1 MLLVADSVARNARRD
16 PDGVGLLFEDETW
29 TWTDM
34 DRATNRIAHTLL
46 AAGVGRGDFVSML
59 SRNRAEH
66 VLLYLATARIGAI
79 FSPVNF
85 WLREAEIEW
94 LLEEVR
100 PTLIV
105 TEPEWFGVVS
115 RFARTHETPV
125 LALDEAAE
133 GLASWS
139 DALAASAEH
148 DPGVEVD
155 ENDPHIVFYTSG
167 TTGKP
172 KGVLKSQRTHVLNAM
187 RFAVA
192 LGLSENDRGICAF
205 PLFNV
210 GGYESILHKFF
221 YVGAGVVLL
230 RKFDPAEVIRA
241 LQEHRVTAALFNP
254 THFRLLLDSDAMKG
268 ARFDALRLLYIGG
281 MVAPE
286 SLLHEVS
293 QAFGTDL
300 ENIIHIYGQ
309 SEAYP
314 LITTLPGEYA
324 VSKIGSIGRAVP
336 GVDLRIRDADGRFVD
351 GPGSGEVVVPAA
363 EVMLGYLNN
372 PEATAEA
379 VADGW
384 LRTGDLVRRDEDGFL
399 YIVGRIKEII
409 RSGGQSIYPSEVEP
423 VLCEHPLVRE
433 ACVIGTPD
441 PTGVWGEEVCAVV
454 VATDRGSIDP
464 EELKRFVGERLA
476 GYKVPKRVEFVDEIP
491 RTASEKIARVAL
503 RERFGSVFD
512 QHQPSTAELEEHVQ

>member
-1 MLLVADSVARNARRD
+1 MLLVADSISRNARRD
-16 PDGVGLLFEDETW
+16 PDGVGLIFEDETW
-29 TWTDM
+29 TWSEM
-34 DRATNRIAHTLL
+34 QSATNRIANALL

-59 SRNRAEH
+59 SRNRTEH

-85 WLREAEIEW
+85 WLRDAEIEW
-94 LLEEVR
+94 LLAEVR

-105 TEPEWFGVVS
+105 AEPEWFDVVE
-115 RFARTHETPV
+115 RFAQAHATPV
-125 LALDEAAE
+125 LRLDQPAE
-133 GLASWS
+133 GLGSWTA
-139 DALAASAEH
+139 ALADASDEQ
-148 DPGVEVD
+148 PECEVD

-192 LGLSENDRGICAF
+192 LGLSDSDRGICAF

-230 RKFDPAEVIRA
+230 RKFEPPAVIDA
-241 LQEHRVTAALFNP
+241 LRRHRVTAALFNP
-254 THFRLLLDSDAMKG
+254 THFRLLLDSPALDG
-268 ARFDALRLLYIGG
+268 ASFDALRLLYIGG

-286 SLLHEVS
+286 SLLYEVS
-293 QAFGTDL
+293 EAFGTDL
-300 ENIIHIYGQ
+300 EHIIHIYGQ

-314 LITTLPGEYA
+314 LITTLPGRFA
-324 VSKIGSIGRAVP
+324 ADKAGSIGRAVP
-336 GVDLRIRDADGRFVD
+336 GVDLRIRDTDGNFLD
-351 GPGSGEVVVPAA
+351 GPGIGEAVVPAD

-372 PEATAEA
+372 PEATAETL
-379 VADGW
+379 VDGW
-384 LRTGDLVRRDEDGFL
+384 LRTGDLVRRDEDGFY
-399 YIVGRIKEII
+399 YIVGRLKEII

-423 VLCEHPLVRE
+423 VLCEHPQVRE

-454 VATDRGSIDP
+454 ITTDGVPID
-464 EELKRFVGERLA
+464 EDGLRRFVGARLA
-476 GYKVPKRVEFVDEIP
+476 GYKVPKRFEFVDEIP
-491 RTASEKIARVAL
+491 KTASEKVARVAL
-503 RERFGSVFD
+503 RERYGSVFD
-512 QHQPSTAELEEHVQ
+512 HAGS